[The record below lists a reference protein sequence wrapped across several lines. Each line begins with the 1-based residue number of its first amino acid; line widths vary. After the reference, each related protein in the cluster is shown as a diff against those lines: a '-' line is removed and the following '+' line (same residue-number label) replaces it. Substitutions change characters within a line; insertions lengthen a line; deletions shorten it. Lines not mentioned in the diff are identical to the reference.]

1 MLININKYDKNC
13 VIMILVKVERG
24 RRVLRGAVFMNLSL
38 SKVFRNKYI
47 MSGIIVSIILVCI
60 VLTMAISKADGTA
73 GITYRAH
80 VAYNGWMNWVSD
92 GAMAGTTG
100 ESRRMEAIKIKLTG
114 DMAGDVIYQTFVR
127 DMGWQPEVKNSET
140 SGVEGQSKQ
149 IEAIKIRLDG
159 DVKSKY
165 NILYR
170 VHVKNKGW
178 LDWVSNGEMAGSD
191 TEALRIEAIEIKLE
205 EIPQTENPSQYENNR
220 GQITNLTDEEMAMFV
235 AIIYCESG
243 GESYEGKLGVANVI
257 LNRLYSGGEGT
268 TLRSVIYAKRQ
279 FTPAGNGTLDK
290 RIAEYKNGKFT
301 EKAHKECIEAA
312 KEACGGH
319 NNIGTRKN
327 FMTKAAY
334 RSTVGSR
341 PDKLVIGNH
350 VFFTW

>member
-1 MLININKYDKNC
+1 
-13 VIMILVKVERG
+13 
-24 RRVLRGAVFMNLSL
+24 MNLSL

-47 MSGIIVSIILVCI
+47 MSGMIISIILLCI
-60 VLTMAISKADGTA
+60 VLTMAISNADGTA

-80 VAYNGWMNWVSD
+80 VAYNGWMDWASD
-92 GAMAGTTG
+92 GATAGTTG

-127 DMGWQPEVKNSET
+127 DMGWQAEVKNSET

-159 DVKSKY
+159 EVKSKY

-178 LDWVSNGEMAGSD
+178 LEWVSNGAMAGSD

-205 EIPQTENPSQYENNR
+205 EIPQTEAPEQTQYENNR
-220 GQITNLTDEEMAMFV
+220 GQITNLTDDEMAMFV

-257 LNRLYSGGEGT
+257 LNRLYGGKYGS
-268 TLRSVIYAKRQ
+268 TLKDVIYANSQ
-279 FTPAGNGTLDK
+279 FTPASNGTLDK
-290 RIAEYKNGKFT
+290 RINQYKNGQFT

-319 NNIGTRKN
+319 NNIGSRTN

-334 RSTVGSR
+334 ASSVGSR